1 MGILTTFQ
9 GIGRSGSASLA
20 VVGPGIAEALVA
32 TGVGLLA
39 AIPAT
44 MAFNAFMAQVDQMG
58 ESMALF
64 SQEFEEDLALLG
76 RSAEGAEHEG

>member
-1 MGILTTFQ
+1 M
-9 GIGRSGSASLA
+9 
-20 VVGPGIAEALVA
+20 VGPGIAEALVA